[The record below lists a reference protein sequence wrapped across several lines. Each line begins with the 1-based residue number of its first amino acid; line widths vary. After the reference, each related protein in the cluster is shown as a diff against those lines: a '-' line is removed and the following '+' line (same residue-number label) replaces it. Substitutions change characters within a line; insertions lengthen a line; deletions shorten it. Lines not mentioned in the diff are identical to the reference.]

1 MARMVATNSFITVT
15 VGCCAVGVVI
25 VCAVVVIVVGAVVFV
40 GVSVTGDWVVVFVVV
55 TGSDIPQLLLLITTS
70 ANNRKI
76 RIMKA
81 SINVRFTQ

>member
-25 VCAVVVIVVGAVVFV
+25 GCAVVVTVAGTAVF
-40 GVSVTGDWVVVFVVV
+40 GVSVAGDWVVVFVVV
-55 TGSDIPQLLLLITTS
+55 AVGDIPQLLLITTS

-76 RIMKA
+76 RIMNA

>member
-25 VCAVVVIVVGAVVFV
+25 GCAVVVTVAGTAVF
-40 GVSVTGDWVVVFVVV
+40 GVSVTGDWVVVLVVV
-55 TGSDIPQLLLLITTS
+55 AGSDIPQLLLMS
-70 ANNRKI
+70 ATIAHNRKV
-76 RIMKA
+76 RIMNA